1 MSGRPRWRDARTAG
15 FTLIE
20 VLVTLFVLAVVAGI
34 VVIRLGDDDRQEVV
48 DREATRIATLMEMAR
63 ERATLENEEWGF
75 TLSPETYGFL
85 RLDQDDDRWVPLS
98 ERPFEERELPDA
110 VTLRITLAD
119 RGRIDGQ
126 DTLVLTRD
134 RSGPRPVL
142 LLLSSGEMTP
152 FSLRLV
158 AAGEAE
164 DRVVSSDGFAAVGRN
179 DRDGSDG

>member
-1 MSGRPRWRDARTAG
+1 MAG

-34 VVIRLGDDDRQEVV
+34 VVIRLGGDDRQEVV
-48 DREATRIATLMEMAR
+48 DREATRIAALIEMAR
-63 ERATLENEEWGF
+63 ERAMLESEEWGF
-75 TLSPETYGFL
+75 TLTPETYQFL
-85 RLDQDDDRWVPLS
+85 RLDLDENRWMPLA
-98 ERPFEERELPDA
+98 ERPFHERELPEA
-110 VTLRITLAD
+110 VTLRLTLAD

-152 FSLRLV
+152 FTLRLV

-164 DRVVSSDGFAAVGRN
+164 DRTLSTDGFAVVTADDPQGSGR
-179 DRDGSDG
+179 

>member
-1 MSGRPRWRDARTAG
+1 MTERPRAHPGRAAG

-34 VVIRLGDDDRQEVV
+34 VVIRLGGDDRQEVV
-48 DREATRIATLMEMAR
+48 DREATRIAALIEIAR
-63 ERATLENEEWGF
+63 ERAMLESEEWGF
-75 TLSPETYGFL
+75 TLTPETYQFL
-85 RLDQDDDRWVPLS
+85 RLDLDENRWMPLT
-98 ERPFEERELPDA
+98 ERPFQERELPEA

-152 FSLRLV
+152 FTLRLV

-164 DRVVSSDGFAAVGRN
+164 DRILSTDGFAVVSADDPQESGR
-179 DRDGSDG
+179 